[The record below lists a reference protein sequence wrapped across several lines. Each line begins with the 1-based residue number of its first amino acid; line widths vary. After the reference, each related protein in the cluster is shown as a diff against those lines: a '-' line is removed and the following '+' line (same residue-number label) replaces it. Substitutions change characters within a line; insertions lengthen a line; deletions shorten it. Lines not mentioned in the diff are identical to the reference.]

1 MTMKKNTFITT
12 LSTGLLI
19 GTMAWKH
26 AYAAGP
32 AAQSKS
38 VEVTSSIEAA
48 KPIETSRDTAPE
60 NKAGGTISM
69 LKGVTSEVEGNHTFV
84 NVKLS
89 IVPDWKAQPI
99 EDHGTFIQIPLPN
112 TQVTNSGEFFD
123 GTGPYLR
130 KIAVFQV
137 NENDGAIRLFL
148 NQDAKKAKLA
158 SQAEIIGD
166 RVIVS
171 IDHQQLEQLTLRGG
185 DAQKNSIQEAGPNSA
200 TTQSKPNSTN
210 TNAPLTAS
218 PNSQSVE
225 GTPGT
230 LNSMK
235 DKLSIVAS
243 FCAVMI
249 LLLVGLTVAKKKQ
262 IQRAKDRATSERVE
276 PVSMRILNHISL
288 SPRQRLTL
296 VQVGSKQVLLGVSQ
310 DRISFLTEVS
320 NAKQPQSSFQAQLM
334 SADGHSEVKLK
345 ETHGDS
351 RPLVKSKN
359 ILTTQG
365 IKDSAISK
373 KINIAVGD
381 DAETLNRNASRVD
394 RADVDKPFED
404 ITKMIRER
412 LKNAPPNNR
421 ERS

>member
-1 MTMKKNTFITT
+1 MKKNTFITT

-19 GTMAWKH
+19 GTMAWKQ

-32 AAQSKS
+32 EVQSKPI
-38 VEVTSSIEAA
+38 EVNSSIEAA
-48 KPIETSRDTAPE
+48 KPMETSKDTTTEKKP
-60 NKAGGTISM
+60 GGTMSM

-89 IVPDWKAQPI
+89 TAPDWKAQPI

-130 KIAVFQV
+130 KVAVFQV

-171 IDHQQLEQLTLRGG
+171 IDHQQLEQLAITG
-185 DAQKNSIQEAGPNSA
+185 DAKKTSIQDAATVSA
-200 TTQSKPNSTN
+200 TTQSKPSSTDTN
-210 TNAPLTAS
+210 TPVTAS
-218 PNSQSVE
+218 SNSQSGD
-225 GTPGT
+225 GTPDT
-230 LNSMK
+230 LSSMK

-249 LLLVGLTVAKKKQ
+249 LLLVVLTVAKKKQ

-320 NAKQPQSSFQAQLM
+320 NAKQPPSSFQAQLM

-365 IKDSAISK
+365 IKDSAIAK

-381 DAETLNRNASRVD
+381 DPETLNRHASRVD